1 MFKKDISPGSKS
13 KVKSSVQRAIRT
25 QITTTYPLLAPHIDE
40 IIPKKEQLDAMKMCV
55 LLPLYDQCAQ
65 TYLTMLFSPDRVTL
79 YLIGSTPLFYQHMT
93 DALLPHLKLV
103 HRFPTCFPSIRIDRG
118 AIRFVLSGATLMAP
132 GLTSTGGRLPSGD
145 AEEKG
150 VYGETRDG
158 EVGEGGR
165 EGGGWYGGRELEAGE
180 PVVICAEGKEEPC
193 AVGLLSMGTK
203 EVKEKGK
210 GPVVEEGHYLGDGLW
225 KLSTE

>member
-1 MFKKDISPGSKS
+1 LSYDIYRP
-13 KVKSSVQRAIRT
+13 
-25 QITTTYPLLAPHIDE
+25 E
-40 IIPKKEQLDAMKMCV
+40 
-55 LLPLYDQCAQ
+55 
-65 TYLTMLFSPDRVTL
+65 RVTL
-79 YLIGSTPLFYQHMT
+79 YLISSTPLFYQHMT
-93 DALLPHLKLV
+93 DVLLPHLKLV

-132 GLTSTGGRLPSGD
+132 GLTSTGGRLPNGN

-150 VYGETRDG
+150 EYGETDFEG
-158 EVGEGGR
+158 GKEEVGEGIR
-165 EGGGWYGGRELEAGE
+165 EGGGWYGGRELEKGE
-180 PVVICAEGKEEPC
+180 PVVICAEGKEEAC

-225 KLSTE
+225 RLHLD